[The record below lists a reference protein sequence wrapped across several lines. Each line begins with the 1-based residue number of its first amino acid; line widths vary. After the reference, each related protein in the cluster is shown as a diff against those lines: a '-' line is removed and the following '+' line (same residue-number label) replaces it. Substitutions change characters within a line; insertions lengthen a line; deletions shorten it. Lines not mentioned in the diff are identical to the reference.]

1 MEWIHYH
8 RDLPLTFFGV
18 TMEKNAIIAFVL
30 SMAVFAAYFLL
41 FSPQEPTQL
50 PKDKTAQTASTQKEP
65 PPPPSGQ
72 TTVKTAAPGSK
83 NSTSSSPG
91 RDILVKNRQ
100 FEALFSEAGGTLK
113 SFKLA
118 NYKEHLGSK
127 DLKEL
132 IQSNQP
138 SNFPLQ
144 LEWIKKSQPDLTQ
157 ARFVADK
164 DALPLT
170 PDRPKGSLSF
180 RWTSDQGLTIIK
192 TYAFSHDSYRIDLTI
207 QVINNTTKPLD
218 DNLALLLENR
228 FTHSSDNAS
237 SFQGALHLIGG
248 KFNETA
254 LSSTDKEEVLTGKI
268 HWGALADTY
277 FMESMVPLED
287 QASLK
292 ISKPAPEFLKLA
304 LVSSPLTL
312 ASRTEKKLS
321 YALYFGPRDTQI
333 LQPLGMD
340 LEKAVNFGFFDIL
353 AKPLLW
359 ILRFFNGFLNNYGV
373 SIILLTLLVKIL
385 FAPLTHK
392 SYKSMK
398 EMQKL
403 QPKIAKL
410 REKHKDNREKL
421 NQETMALYKTYKV
434 NPMGGC
440 LPMVIQIP
448 VFFALYSLLGYAIEL
463 RHAPFLLWI
472 NDLSAPDRLAV
483 GFQIPYVGNG
493 IPVLTLLMGASMFI
507 QQKMTPTTGD
517 PTQAKMMLFLPVVF
531 TFMFIN
537 FAAGLVLY
545 WLVNNVLS
553 IGQQYYINKYVN

>member
-1 MEWIHYH
+1 
-8 RDLPLTFFGV
+8 
-18 TMEKNAIIAFVL
+18 MEKNAILAFVL

-41 FSPQEPTQL
+41 SPQEPVKPPKEKTTQS
-50 PKDKTAQTASTQKEP
+50 ASTQKEATP
-65 PPPPSGQ
+65 LPAAQ
-72 TTVKTAAPGSK
+72 KTTPEKGVPAAESSA
-83 NSTSSSPG
+83 STSPT
-91 RDILVKNRQ
+91 RDILVKTRQ
-100 FEALFSEAGGTLK
+100 FNALFAESGGTIK

-118 NYKEHLGSK
+118 AYKEHLGGK

-132 IQSNQP
+132 IQSDQP
-138 SNFPLQ
+138 YDFPLQ
-144 LEWIKKSQPDLTQ
+144 LEWIKKSQPELTQ
-157 ARFVADK
+157 ARFIADK
-164 DALPLT
+164 ETLTLT

-180 RWTSDQGLTIIK
+180 RWTSEQGLKIIK
-192 TYAFSHDSYRIDLTI
+192 TYNFSYDSYRIDLNI
-207 QVINNTTKPLD
+207 QVINDTSKALD
-218 DNLALLLENR
+218 DNLALILENR
-228 FTHSSDNAS
+228 FPHSSDNSS
-237 SFQGALHLIGG
+237 SFQGALHVINGQF
-248 KFNETA
+248 KETP
-254 LSSTDKEEVLTGKI
+254 SSKTDKEEVLTGKI
-268 HWGALADTY
+268 NWGALADTY
-277 FMESMVPLED
+277 FMEGIIPLED
-287 QASLK
+287 QQTASLK
-292 ISKPAPEFLKLA
+292 VSKPSPELLKMA
-304 LVSSPLTL
+304 FVTAPLTL
-312 ASRTEKKLS
+312 APKSEKKFS
-321 YALYFGPRDTQI
+321 YALYFGPRDTRV

-340 LEKAVNFGFFDIL
+340 LEKAVNFGFFDII

-359 ILRFFNGFLNNYGV
+359 VLRFFNGFLNNYGW
-373 SIILLTLLVKIL
+373 SIILLTILVKIL
-385 FAPLTHK
+385 FWPLTHK

-398 EMQKL
+398 DMQKL
-403 QPKIAKL
+403 QPKIAKI
-410 REKHKDNREKL
+410 REKYKDNREKL

-493 IPVLTLLMGASMFI
+493 IPVLTLFMGASMFI

-545 WLVNNVLS
+545 WLVNNLLS